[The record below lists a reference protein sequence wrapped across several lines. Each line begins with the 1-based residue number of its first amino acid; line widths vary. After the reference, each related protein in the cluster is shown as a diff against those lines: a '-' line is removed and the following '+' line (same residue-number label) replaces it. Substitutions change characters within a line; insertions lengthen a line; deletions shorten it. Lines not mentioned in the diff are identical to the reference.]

1 MMPVNFD
8 ILQINTIFA
17 TDFRSVLFM
26 KKVLLTTFACI
37 TLFVSC
43 GETKKHDW
51 VAPKYATIE
60 IGTDHSAY
68 IDAISMYGK
77 EVLNLYRFAAMEA
90 DEIYWKQV
98 FGDKQALENLSNPE
112 AKEYASINYGPWDR
126 ISGKSFVEGYSDM
139 SAGMQFYPSDMTQ
152 AEWEVFDDPD
162 KFSPYTLIRRDN
174 EGKLETVW
182 YHDEYKENIARI
194 CDYLKAA
201 SDITIVP
208 SVKEYL
214 LAKIEGLKTD
224 SYQASELKWLN
235 TDDSKMDLILGPEEN
250 NDDNLHGLKRSYT
263 AYVVLKNPTQTE
275 KLKRFGA
282 MMPEFQAQLP
292 CDPKYKTFVPG
303 NKSTIYVCDALYYAG
318 AANCGIKDI
327 AINLPFDTKVQA
339 EKGTRSILMQN
350 VISAKFN
357 GILWPLA
364 NITINSDELEHVK
377 DKAFFWNVA
386 FREVA
391 HGLGVKTTLDGR
403 NVGDALENLAAAIEE
418 VKALSLG
425 VHLASG
431 VVGKFDTDVLIS
443 KNDCYA
449 TFLTAVLR
457 SARFG
462 TESTVGKANVIC
474 YNYLKQAGAYSRQPD
489 GCYNLD
495 YKAFENGIEKLVSE
509 VLSIQGEG
517 NYEVAKQFIE
527 KYTVIDK
534 DLNADFF
541 NMKHAGIP
549 VDLKFNFVW

>member
-1 MMPVNFD
+1 MPQCLIYSRININFAA
-8 ILQINTIFA
+8 ILEVYI
-17 TDFRSVLFM
+17 M
-26 KKVLLTTFACI
+26 KKVFFTALACI

-43 GETKKHDW
+43 GQSKKQEW
-51 VAPKYATIE
+51 SAAKYATVE
-60 IGTDHSAY
+60 IGTDHTAY
-68 IDAISMYGK
+68 IDAISIYGK

-98 FGDKQALENLSNPE
+98 FGDKQVLESIQNPE
-112 AKEYASINYGPWDR
+112 IQEYAAINYGPWDR
-126 ISGKSFVEGYSDM
+126 ISGKSFVEGYTDM
-139 SAGMQFYPSDMTQ
+139 PAGMLFYPSDMT
-152 AEWEVFDDPD
+152 AKEWETFGD
-162 KFSPYTLIRRDN
+162 KDKYSPYTLIRRDD
-174 EGKLETVW
+174 EGKLKTVW
-182 YHDEYKENIARI
+182 YHDEYQENIAKI

-201 SDITIVP
+201 STLTIVP
-208 SVKEYL
+208 SVKNYL

-224 SYQASELKWLN
+224 SYEESELRWLD

-263 AYVVLKNPTQTE
+263 AYVVLKNPAQTE
-275 KLKRFGA
+275 KVKRFGA
-282 MMPEFQAQLP
+282 MMPEFQAKLP

-303 NKSTIYVCDALYYAG
+303 NESTIYVCDALYYAG

-339 EKGTRSILMQN
+339 EKGSRSILMQN

-364 NITINSDELEHVK
+364 NLSVSEADREHVK

-403 NVGDALENLAAAIEE
+403 EVGDALENLAAAVEE

-425 VHLASG
+425 VYLASD
-431 VVGKFDTDVLIS
+431 VVGKFDTDVLVNR
-443 KNDCYA
+443 NDCYA
-449 TFLTAVLR
+449 TFLTAMLR

-474 YNYLKQAGAYSRQPD
+474 YNYLKQAGAYMRNPD
-489 GCYNLD
+489 GCYYID
-495 YKAFENGIEKLVSE
+495 YKSFANGLEKLVAE
-509 VLSIQGEG
+509 VLSIQGDG
-517 NYEVAKQFIE
+517 NYDVAKQFIE